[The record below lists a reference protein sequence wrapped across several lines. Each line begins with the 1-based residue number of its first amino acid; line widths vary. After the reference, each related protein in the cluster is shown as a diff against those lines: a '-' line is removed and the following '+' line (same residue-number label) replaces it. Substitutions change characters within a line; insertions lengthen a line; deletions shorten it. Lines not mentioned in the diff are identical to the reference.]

1 MVSDIEIKKTEAGNF
16 KAGIKHCPIETA
28 FEHIGRKWAINIIRD
43 LFLGKKKFREFLEAN
58 PELSG
63 KVLSQRLKE
72 LEKDGLIKKKIVSKT
87 PLKAEYELSEKGKNL
102 DKVLYE
108 IVTFS
113 MKNYSN
119 EVFRYPSKFDEKLFS
134 IIAKKSLGIKSR

>member
-1 MVSDIEIKKTEAGNF
+1 MVSDKISVQEFVK
-16 KAGIKHCPIETA
+16 GIKNCPIETA
-28 FEHIGRKWAINIIRD
+28 FQHIGRKWAINIIRD
-43 LFLGKKKFREFLEAN
+43 MFNGKKKFREFLETN

-72 LEKDGLIKKKIVSKT
+72 LEDDGLIRKKIVSKT
-87 PLKAEYELSEKGKNL
+87 PLKAEYELTDKGKNL

-108 IVTFS
+108 IIMYS

-119 EVFRYPSKFDEKLFS
+119 EVFKNPSKFDERVCSLVS
-134 IIAKKSLGIKSR
+134 KKTLGIK

>member
-1 MVSDIEIKKTEAGNF
+1 MVSDKISVQEFVK
-16 KAGIKHCPIETA
+16 GIKNCPIETA

-43 LFLGKKKFREFLEAN
+43 MFIGKKKFGEFLEAN

-72 LEKDGLIKKKIVSKT
+72 LEDDGLIKKKIVSKT
-87 PLKAEYELSEKGKNL
+87 PLKAEYGLTDKGKNL
-102 DKVLYE
+102 DNVLYE
-108 IVTFS
+108 IIMYS

-119 EVFRYPSKFDEKLFS
+119 EVFKNPSKFDEGVCSLAS
-134 IIAKKSLGIKSR
+134 KKTLGIK

>member
-1 MVSDIEIKKTEAGNF
+1 MITKKENLEDF
-16 KAGIKHCPIETA
+16 KSGVKHCPIETA
-28 FEHIGRKWAINIIRD
+28 FEHVGRKWAINIIRD
-43 LFLGKKKFREFLEAN
+43 MFIGKKKFREFLEAN

-72 LEKDGLIKKKIVSKT
+72 LENDGLIRKKIVSKT
-87 PLKAEYELSEKGKNL
+87 PLKAEYELTDKGKNL

-108 IVTFS
+108 VIMYS

-119 EVFRYPSKFDEKLFS
+119 EVFKNPSKFDEKTCS
-134 IIAKKSLGIKSR
+134 IITKNSLVTG

>member
-1 MVSDIEIKKTEAGNF
+1 MVSEMAINNLEYF

-28 FEHIGRKWAINIIRD
+28 FERIGKKWAINILRD
-43 LFLGKKKFREFLEAN
+43 LFLGKKRFREFLEAN

-63 KVLSQRLKE
+63 KVLSQRMKE
-72 LEKDGLIKKKIVSKT
+72 LEDDGLIKKIIVSKT
-87 PLKAEYELSEKGKNL
+87 PLKAEYKLTNKGKNL

-108 IVTFS
+108 IIMYS

-119 EVFRYPSKFDEKLFS
+119 EVFKNPSKFDERACSLLS
-134 IIAKKSLGIKSR
+134 KKSLGIK

>member
-1 MVSDIEIKKTEAGNF
+1 MTAKETEADF
-16 KAGIKHCPIETA
+16 LKGIKNCPIETA
-28 FEHIGRKWAINIIRD
+28 FQHIGKKWAINILRD
-43 LFLGKKKFREFLEAN
+43 LFRGKRKFREFLEAN

-87 PLKAEYELSEKGKNL
+87 PLKAEYELTIRGNNL

-108 IVTFS
+108 IIMFS
-113 MKNYSN
+113 MKNYTKT
-119 EVFRYPSKFDEKLFS
+119 VFQDPSKFDEQTCS
-134 IIAKKSLGIKSR
+134 IMIRNSLQN

>member
-1 MVSDIEIKKTEAGNF
+1 MVSGMAINNSEDF

-28 FEHIGRKWAINIIRD
+28 FERIGKKWAINILRD
-43 LFLGKKKFREFLEAN
+43 LFLGKKRFREFLEAN

-63 KVLSQRLKE
+63 KVLSQRLKD
-72 LEKDGLIKKKIVSKT
+72 LEKEALIRKKIVSKT
-87 PLKAEYELSEKGKNL
+87 PLKAEYELTDKGKNL

-108 IVTFS
+108 IIMYS

-119 EVFRYPSKFDEKLFS
+119 EVFKNPLKFDEMVCSLVS
-134 IIAKKSLGIKSR
+134 KKTLGIK

>member
-1 MVSDIEIKKTEAGNF
+1 MVSDKISVQEFVK
-16 KAGIKHCPIETA
+16 GIKNCPIETA
-28 FEHIGRKWAINIIRD
+28 FQHIGRKWAINIIRD
-43 LFLGKKKFREFLEAN
+43 MFIGKKKFREFLEAN

-72 LEKDGLIKKKIVSKT
+72 LEDDGLIKKKIVSKT
-87 PLKAEYELSEKGKNL
+87 PLKAEYELTDKGKNL

-108 IVTFS
+108 IIVYS

-119 EVFRYPSKFDEKLFS
+119 EVFKNPSKFDEGICSLVS
-134 IIAKKSLGIKSR
+134 KKTLGIK

>member
-1 MVSDIEIKKTEAGNF
+1 MITKKENLEDF
-16 KAGIKHCPIETA
+16 KSGIKHCPIETA

-43 LFLGKKKFREFLEAN
+43 MFLGKKKFREFLEEN

-72 LEKDGLIKKKIVSKT
+72 LEDDGLIKKKIVSKT
-87 PLKAEYELSEKGKNL
+87 PLKAEYELTDKGKNL

-108 IVTFS
+108 VIMYS

-119 EVFRYPSKFDEKLFS
+119 EVFKNPSKFDEKTCS
-134 IIAKKSLGIKSR
+134 IITKKSLVIE

>member
-1 MVSDIEIKKTEAGNF
+1 MIIKKEIVEDF
-16 KAGIKHCPIETA
+16 KSGIKHCPIEAA
-28 FEHIGRKWAINIIRD
+28 FERIGKKWAINILRD
-43 LFLGKKKFREFLEAN
+43 LFLGKKRFREFLEVN

-72 LEKDGLIKKKIVSKT
+72 LEDDELIKKKIVSKT
-87 PLKAEYELSEKGKNL
+87 PLKAEYGLTDKGKNL

-108 IVTFS
+108 IIMYS

-119 EVFRYPSKFDEKLFS
+119 EVFKNPSKFDEGVC
-134 IIAKKSLGIKSR
+134 SLVVECMN

>member
-1 MVSDIEIKKTEAGNF
+1 MTTKKENLEYF
-16 KAGIKHCPIETA
+16 KSGIKHCPIETA

-43 LFLGKKKFREFLEAN
+43 MFLGKKRFREFLESN

-72 LEKDGLIKKKIVSKT
+72 LEDDGLIKKKIVSKT
-87 PLKAEYELSEKGKNL
+87 PLKAEYELTEKGKNL

-108 IVTFS
+108 IIMYS

-119 EVFRYPSKFDEKLFS
+119 EVFKNPSKFDEKICS
-134 IIAKKSLGIKSR
+134 IITKKSLIIG

>member
-1 MVSDIEIKKTEAGNF
+1 MKTKNLEDF

-28 FEHIGRKWAINIIRD
+28 FERIGKKWAINVLRD
-43 LFLGKKKFREFLEAN
+43 LFLGKKRFREFLEVN

-72 LEKDGLIKKKIVSKT
+72 LEDDGLIKKKIVSKT
-87 PLKAEYELSEKGKNL
+87 PLKAKYELTERGKNL

-108 IVTFS
+108 IIMFS
-113 MKNYSN
+113 MKNYSK
-119 EVFRYPSKFDEKLFS
+119 EVFKNPSQFDEKTCS
-134 IIAKKSLGIKSR
+134 IITKKSLTIE